1 VREEKNKMM
10 TFNAK
15 GTPIGFV
22 PKEEIQERPTLTL
35 FEAQKKIIKEVK
47 LEQFKK
53 FVENI
58 NRNMAGIT
66 TFGNM
71 FDKAWI
77 HSRKGY
83 EVKNTTLGLIF
94 DYDLCNEYAKI
105 IIDETDLETSRV
117 VNNTWEEKYYDIRK
131 FKNPEER
138 IRVAKSFIKYCND
151 YEGTTEKY
159 VFMFWSLIILTVD
172 NNRAEEHLS
181 LICDFAKLL
190 NITNDEFEDIIYVIK
205 NIYNDVDE
213 KYTFKSKLIPD
224 IFNSILNL
232 ENKSV

>member
-1 VREEKNKMM
+1 MIG
-10 TFNAK
+10 FDAK
-15 GTPIGFV
+15 GTPLGLI
-22 PKEEIQERPTLTL
+22 PKERPTLTL
-35 FEAQKKIIKEVK
+35 EEAQKKIIKEVK
-47 LEQFKK
+47 LEQFEN

-58 NRNMAGIT
+58 NRNIARID
-66 TFGNM
+66 TFG
-71 FDKAWI
+71 DTVYKVSIQSAQ
-77 HSRKGY
+77 GY
-83 EVKNTTLGLIF
+83 GIKNTALGLIF

-105 IIDETDLETSRV
+105 IIDKTDLETSRV
-117 VNNTWEEKYYDIRK
+117 VNNNTWEEKYYDIRK

-159 VFMFWSLIILTVD
+159 VLMFWSLIILTVD

-205 NIYNDVDE
+205 NIYNEVDE

>member
-1 VREEKNKMM
+1 MIG
-10 TFNAK
+10 FDAK
-15 GTPIGFV
+15 GTPYGFI

-35 FEAQKKIIKEVK
+35 EEAQKKIIKEAK
-47 LEQFKK
+47 LEQFEK
-53 FVENI
+53 FVANI
-58 NRNMAGIT
+58 NRDIESINL
-66 TFGNM
+66 FGDSGKVFTEVM
-71 FDKAWI
+71 GK
-77 HSRKGY
+77 Y
-83 EVKNTTLGLIF
+83 EVKNTALGLIF

-105 IIDETDLETSRV
+105 IIDKTNLKTRRV
-117 VNNTWEEKYYDIRK
+117 VNNNNDNIWKEKYYDIRK

-151 YEGTTEKY
+151 NEGKTEKY
-159 VFMFWSLIILTVD
+159 MLMFWSLIILTVD

-205 NIYNDVDE
+205 NIYNEVDE
-213 KYTFKSKLIPD
+213 KYTFKSKLISD
-224 IFNSILNL
+224 VFNSILNL